1 MISEETINEITNKII
16 KYENPE
22 KIILFG
28 SYANGNARTNS
39 DLDFMVIKQTDDK
52 IYKRGRDLKWEL
64 ADYPFEID
72 LLIKTPN
79 EFLKWSD
86 IPISFNAKVNNK
98 GKILYEQ
105 TI

>member
-1 MISEETINEITNKII
+1 MITQEIINDIKNTII
-16 KYENPE
+16 KYENPK

-28 SYANGNARTNS
+28 SYATGKATDDS

-72 LLIKTPN
+72 LLIKTPD
-79 EFLKWSD
+79 EFSKWSD
-86 IPISFNAKVNNK
+86 IPISFNAKINNR
-98 GKILYEQ
+98 GKVLYEQ